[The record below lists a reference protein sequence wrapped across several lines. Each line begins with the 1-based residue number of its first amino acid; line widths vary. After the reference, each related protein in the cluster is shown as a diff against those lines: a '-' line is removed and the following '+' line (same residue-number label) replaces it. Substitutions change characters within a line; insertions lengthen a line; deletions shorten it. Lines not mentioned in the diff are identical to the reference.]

1 MNWSH
6 IRVGSLSCFAAFS
19 FFTFVSSP
27 ASAQAASQDIPIG
40 VTYICNGEHIYIE
53 NCNIRDTSDTSNCMV
68 AHPDHLTPT
77 GINSYTYVSRGALK
91 KLLPTC
97 QQPSA
102 KQVAAAK
109 AFQQK
114 QQDLYNANVQK
125 AEQQMKAPPQ
135 PAKQPGNAAQV
146 APPKNAEERAL
157 RRCVSS
163 GRLPSSCTG
172 NSLLGAFSSMLT
184 STLGSLGAAAP
195 AGKAPA
201 AGPVMAGVFQGAG
214 NWRLDFIDGG
224 VLVNCASLSPNQEAY
239 SLKFEGNRTA
249 LIINT
254 RPRPLDL
261 TFHPDG
267 TITGTGPV
275 TIQGVVA
282 GGYTPGTSTPGHT
295 ETQSYN
301 TTERMNANMIPGG
314 AANANATNAGGGTY
328 DVTTTHTS
336 STYVPG
342 QSTPGT
348 TSFAPRTATCPA
360 LNLSSK
366 GASVGIQT
374 MQTDLLKTA
383 FGGDKGP
390 PTPPGIRMHGIFAA
404 STGFSVEFFPE
415 SAILGCGPDSAR
427 AYPYTVMATGNGAQ
441 IKIDAPDHPLTLA
454 FKPDGSLAPSATGPY
469 QVHGRIVTGQ
479 NDNDDFT
486 FAPMEQTC
494 NLANLTPSATIP
506 MSGGAAAMMNAS
518 ASAPANGA
526 PNNNGGTLSTP
537 DAPLGNATLSIVSG
551 FPATAGQP
559 NPLANHPYVLLRS
572 SINDTIAKSGVN
584 IPAGTVP
591 FKFFGLACGNRTPD
605 CQTIMTAIKAG
616 AASSVRADVNGRGT
630 FPGVPQ
636 GTYYLM
642 ISTRLNNQTL
652 LWLQPVQVRAGA
664 NSITLDA
671 RNATT
676 MN

>member
-1 MNWSH
+1 MNTFLLDANRLS
-6 IRVGSLSCFAAFS
+6 IFVAIVFTASLPL
-19 FFTFVSSP
+19 TLMG
-27 ASAQAASQDIPIG
+27 QAAAPQDIPIG

-97 QQPSA
+97 QQPTA
-102 KQVAAAK
+102 KQLAAAK
-109 AFQQK
+109 TFQQK
-114 QQDLYNANVQK
+114 QQDIYNANVQK

-135 PAKQPGNAAQV
+135 PAYQSAGASQI

-172 NSLLGAFSSMLT
+172 NQLLGAFGQMLSSVLP
-184 STLGSLGAAAP
+184 GADKKP
-195 AGKAPA
+195 TP
-201 AGPVMAGVFQGAG
+201 GPNMAGVFQGAG

-224 VLVNCASLSPNQEAY
+224 VLVNCAFLSPNQEAY
-239 SLKFEGNRTA
+239 SLKFEPNRTA

-254 RPRPLDL
+254 RPKPLDL
-261 TFHPDG
+261 TLRADG
-267 TITGTGPV
+267 TITGPGPV
-275 TIQGVVA
+275 TIQGVIA

-301 TTERMNANMIPGG
+301 TTERMNGNMIPGG
-314 AANANATNAGGGTY
+314 AANANATYAGGGTY

-348 TSFAPRTATCPA
+348 TSFVPRTATCPA

-366 GASVGIQT
+366 GAGVGIQT

-390 PTPPGIRMHGIFAA
+390 TTPPGIRMHGIFAA
-404 STGFSVEFFPE
+404 STGFSVEFYPE
-415 SAILGCGPDSAR
+415 AAILGCGPDAAR
-427 AYPYTVMATGNGAQ
+427 AYPYTVTATASGAQ
-441 IKIDAPDHPLTLA
+441 IKIDATDHPLVLA
-454 FKPDGSLAPSATGPY
+454 FKPDGSLVPTNTGPY

-479 NDNDDFT
+479 DDNDDFT

-494 NLANLTPSATIP
+494 NLAALAPSATIP
-506 MSGGAAAMMNAS
+506 ASGGSSATTTATMTAS
-518 ASAPANGA
+518 GSAPPSGA

-537 DAPLGNATLSIVSG
+537 NAPLGNATLSIVSG
-551 FPATAGQP
+551 FPPTQGQP
-559 NPLANHPYVLLRS
+559 NPLANHPYVLLRA

-605 CQTIMTAIKAG
+605 CQTIMNAIKAG
-616 AASSVRADVNGRGT
+616 AASSVRADVNGRGI
-630 FPGVPQ
+630 FPGVPP

-642 ISTRLNNQTL
+642 ISTRFNNQTL
-652 LWLQPVQVRAGA
+652 LWLQGVQVNAGA

-671 RNATT
+671 RNAIA

>member
-1 MNWSH
+1 MKRFHFH
-6 IRVGSLSCFAAFS
+6 ISCLVRLRAFAAFA
-19 FFTFVSSP
+19 FAASP
-27 ASAQAASQDIPIG
+27 ASAQAAAQDIPIG

-97 QQPSA
+97 QQPSS

-125 AEQQMKAPPQ
+125 AEQQMKAPQ
-135 PAKQPGNAAQV
+135 QQAYQPGNAAQI

-172 NSLLGAFSSMLT
+172 NSLLGAFSGMLT
-184 STLGSLGAAAP
+184 STMSSLGVAAP
-195 AGKAPA
+195 ASKAPA

-214 NWRLDFIDGG
+214 SWRLDFIDGV
-224 VLVNCASLSPNQEAY
+224 VLVNCSSLSPNQEAY

-267 TITGTGPV
+267 TITGPGPV

-295 ETQSYN
+295 ESQSYN

-314 AANANATNAGGGTY
+314 AANANATYAGGGTY

-348 TSFAPRTATCPA
+348 TSFVPRTATCPA
-360 LNLSSK
+360 LNLTSK
-366 GASVGIQT
+366 GAGVGIQT

-415 SAILGCGPDSAR
+415 SVILGCGPDSAR
-427 AYPYTVMATGNGAQ
+427 AYPYTVAATANGAQ

-454 FKPDGSLAPSATGPY
+454 FKPDGSLTPTPAGPY

-479 NDNDDFT
+479 DDNDNFT

-494 NLANLTPSATIP
+494 NLATLTPSASIP
-506 MSGGAAAMMNAS
+506 MSGGTAAVMNAS
-518 ASAPANGA
+518 ASPSVNGA

-537 DAPLGNATLSIVSG
+537 QATLGNATLAVVSG
-551 FPATAGQP
+551 FPATPGLP
-559 NPLANHPYVLLRS
+559 NPLANHSYVLLRS
-572 SINDTIAKSGVN
+572 SFNDTIVQSGVN
-584 IPAGTVP
+584 IPAGTTP
-591 FKFFGLACGNRTPD
+591 FKFLGLACGNRTPD
-605 CQTIMTAIKAG
+605 CQTIMNAIKAG
-616 AASSVRADVNGRGT
+616 AASSVRADANGRGT
-630 FPGVPQ
+630 FPGVPP

-642 ISTRLNNQTL
+642 ISTRFNNQTL
-652 LWLQPVQVRAGA
+652 LWLQPVQVNAGT

-671 RNATT
+671 RNATA
-676 MN
+676 MQ

>member
-1 MNWSH
+1 MSSFPSH
-6 IRVGSLSCFAAFS
+6 AIRLSVFIAIVSAAF
-19 FFTFVSSP
+19 VPVRSP
-27 ASAQAASQDIPIG
+27 GQTAAASQDIPIG

-77 GINSYTYVSRGALK
+77 GMNSYTYMNRGALK
-91 KLLPTC
+91 KMLPTC

-125 AEQQMKAPPQ
+125 AEQQMKTPSQ
-135 PAKQPGNAAQV
+135 PAYQSAGAAQI
-146 APPKNAEERAL
+146 APPKNAEEREM

-172 NSLLGAFSSMLT
+172 NQLLGAFGQMLSSVLP
-184 STLGSLGAAAP
+184 GADKKP
-195 AGKAPA
+195 TP
-201 AGPVMAGVFQGAG
+201 GPNMAGVFQGAG

-239 SLKFEGNRTA
+239 SLKFEANRTA
-249 LIINT
+249 LIIYT
-254 RPRPLDL
+254 KPRPLDL
-261 TFHPDG
+261 TLRADG
-267 TITGTGPV
+267 TITGAGPV

-301 TTERMNANMIPGG
+301 TTERMNENMIPGG

-342 QSTPGT
+342 QSTLGT
-348 TSFAPRTATCPA
+348 TSFVPRTATCPA
-360 LNLSSK
+360 LSLTSK

-404 STGFSVEFFPE
+404 STGFSVQFFPE
-415 SAILGCGPDSAR
+415 SAILGCGSDSAR
-427 AYPYTVMATGNGAQ
+427 AYPYTVVATASGAQ
-441 IKIDAPDHPLTLA
+441 IKIEAPDHPLLLA
-454 FKPDGSLAPSATGPY
+454 FKPDGSLVPATSGPY

-479 NDNDDFT
+479 DDNDDFT

-494 NLANLTPSATIP
+494 NLAALAPSATIP
-506 MSGGAAAMMNAS
+506 ASGGLSATMTAS
-518 ASAPANGA
+518 GSANGV
-526 PNNNGGTLSTP
+526 PNNGGTLSTP
-537 DAPLGNATLSIVSG
+537 NASLGNGTLSVVSG
-551 FPATAGQP
+551 FPPTPGQP
-559 NPLANHPYVLLRS
+559 NPLANHPYVLLRT

-584 IPAGTVP
+584 IPAGTTP
-591 FKFFGLACGNRTPD
+591 FKFLGLACGNRTPD
-605 CQTIMTAIKAG
+605 CQTILNAIKGG
-616 AASSVRADVNGRGT
+616 AVSSVRADVNGSGT
-630 FPGVPQ
+630 FPGVPA

-642 ISTRLNNQTL
+642 ISTRYNNQAL
-652 LWLQPVQVRAGA
+652 VWFQPVQVNAGS
-664 NSITLDA
+664 NSITLDTH
-671 RNATT
+671 NAAA

>member
-1 MNWSH
+1 MNSFPS
-6 IRVGSLSCFAAFS
+6 RVCRLSLLFAISIAAL
-19 FFTFVSSP
+19 TP
-27 ASAQAASQDIPIG
+27 LRAPAQAASQDIPIG
-40 VTYICNGEHIYIE
+40 VTYICNGERIYIE

-125 AEQQMKAPPQ
+125 AEQQMKAPPPQ
-135 PAKQPGNAAQV
+135 AYQPGGAAQI

-184 STLGSLGAAAP
+184 STLGSLGVGAQANAAP
-195 AGKAPA
+195 V

-214 NWRLDFIDGG
+214 SWRLDFIDGG
-224 VLVNCASLSPNQEAY
+224 VLVNCSFLSPNQEAY

-267 TITGTGPV
+267 TITGPGPV

-295 ETQSYN
+295 ESQSYN

-314 AANANATNAGGGTY
+314 AANANATYAGGGTY

-348 TSFAPRTATCPA
+348 TSFVPRTTTCPA
-360 LNLSSK
+360 LNLTSK
-366 GASVGIQT
+366 GAGAGIQT

-383 FGGDKGP
+383 FGGDKGA

-427 AYPYTVMATGNGAQ
+427 AYPYTVAAAANGAQ

-454 FKPDGSLAPSATGPY
+454 FKPDGSLAPTTTGPY

-479 NDNDDFT
+479 DDNDNFT

-494 NLANLTPSATIP
+494 NLATLTASASIP
-506 MSGGAAAMMNAS
+506 MSGGTAAATNAS
-518 ASAPANGA
+518 ATTPANGA

-537 DAPLGNATLSIVSG
+537 QATLGNATLAVVSG
-551 FPATAGQP
+551 FPATPGQP
-559 NPLANHPYVLLRS
+559 NPLANHSYVLLRA

-584 IPAGTVP
+584 IPAGTTP
-591 FKFFGLACGNRTPD
+591 FKFLGLACGNRTPD
-605 CQTIMTAIKAG
+605 CQTIMNAIKAG
-616 AASSVRADVNGRGT
+616 AVSSVRSDTNGRGT
-630 FPGVPQ
+630 FPGVPP

-652 LWLQPVQVRAGA
+652 LWLQAVPVNAGA